1 MKNMRL
7 CLIALMSI
15 TALLLASCAAVPGS
29 TTIPTSTGSVSVGG
43 EDLMAAV
50 KAAPNQGAIQVP
62 EPDFLTGISRFSAT
76 LLLESGKNKGN
87 VMVSPLSVFLALA
100 MTVNGA
106 DSDTRDDMLKV
117 LTDGALTVDQVNEV
131 SRNLI
136 GLLEQS
142 EPKTQVAIANSI
154 WFRQG
159 FKPFQPFLQANADYY
174 GAGARSLDFSSDSAT
189 EAINGWVE
197 QETMG
202 LIEKIVSRISPTTV
216 MYLIN
221 TVYFK
226 SDWQEPFLKHET
238 RAQTFQTPDGGIE
251 VDFMHRTAPMAY
263 FTGQDA
269 IGVALPY
276 ANTQYAFFALLPDN
290 GQGPRGWLSQQD
302 PAGLFGQIGL
312 WMAQKANFTVSLAL
326 PKFEASYEDVL
337 NNELQTLGMA
347 VAFDGG
353 SADFSRLN
361 EARSKGLYISEVR
374 HKTVI
379 RVDEKGTEAAA
390 ATSVAIDE
398 SAVSSDVEL
407 VFDHPFLY
415 GILDT
420 KTGLPLFV
428 GILEDPAGD

>member
-1 MKNMRL
+1 MKHIHIR
-7 CLIALMSI
+7 LIAILAI
-15 TALLLASCAAVPGS
+15 TGLLLAGCTAAPGS
-29 TTIPTSTGSVSVGG
+29 GTSPTSTGAVSVGG

-50 KAAPNQGAIQVP
+50 RAAPNQGAIQVP
-62 EPDFLTGISRFSAT
+62 EPGTLAGISRFSAN
-76 LLLESGKNKGN
+76 LLLESGQNKGN
-87 VMVSPLSVFLALA
+87 LMVSPLSVFLALA

-106 DSDTRDDMLKV
+106 DGDPRTAMLKV
-117 LTDGALTVDQVNEV
+117 LPDGTLTIAQVTAI
-131 SRNLI
+131 SRDLI
-136 GLLEQS
+136 GLLEKS
-142 EPKTQVAIANSI
+142 EPKTHISIANSI

-174 GAGARSLDFSSDSAT
+174 GAGARSLDFASDSAV

-202 LIEKIVSRISPTTV
+202 LIEKIVDKINPTTV

-226 SDWQEPFLKHET
+226 ADWLEPFLKHDT
-238 RAQTFQTPDGGIE
+238 RPQTFQTPDGEIE
-251 VDFMHRTAPMAY
+251 VDFMHRTAPMTY
-263 FTGQDA
+263 FTGRDA
-269 IGVALPY
+269 TGVALPY
-276 ANTQYAFFALLPDN
+276 SNTQFAYFALLPDN
-290 GQGPRGWLSQQD
+290 GQGPRSWLAQQD
-302 PAGLFGQIGL
+302 PAELFSQIGL

-326 PKFEASYEDVL
+326 PKYDVSYDDVL
-337 NNELQTLGMA
+337 NNELQTLGMGI
-347 VAFDGG
+347 AFDGG
-353 SADFSRLN
+353 RADFSRLN

-398 SAVSSDVEL
+398 SAVIGDVEL
-407 VFDHPFLY
+407 VFDRPFLY

-428 GILEDPAGD
+428 GILENPAGE

>member
-136 GLLEQS
+136 GLLEKS

-197 QETMG
+197 RETMG
-202 LIEKIVSRISPTTV
+202 LIEKIVNRISPTTV

-276 ANTQYAFFALLPDN
+276 AN
-290 GQGPRGWLSQQD
+290 
-302 PAGLFGQIGL
+302 
-312 WMAQKANFTVSLAL
+312 
-326 PKFEASYEDVL
+326 
-337 NNELQTLGMA
+337 
-347 VAFDGG
+347 
-353 SADFSRLN
+353 
-361 EARSKGLYISEVR
+361 
-374 HKTVI
+374 
-379 RVDEKGTEAAA
+379 
-390 ATSVAIDE
+390 
-398 SAVSSDVEL
+398 
-407 VFDHPFLY
+407 
-415 GILDT
+415 
-420 KTGLPLFV
+420 
-428 GILEDPAGD
+428 

>member
-136 GLLEQS
+136 GLLEKS
-142 EPKTQVAIANSI
+142 EPKTQVSIANSI

-216 MYLIN
+216 TSTPLRIDALRERNWTIIKPPKPAIARPASASMLKTTLIMLCN
-221 TVYFK
+221 
-226 SDWQEPFLKHET
+226 SCSH
-238 RAQTFQTPDGGIE
+238 
-251 VDFMHRTAPMAY
+251 
-263 FTGQDA
+263 
-269 IGVALPY
+269 
-276 ANTQYAFFALLPDN
+276 LLS
-290 GQGPRGWLSQQD
+290 RGWY
-302 PAGLFGQIGL
+302 GLIVARRLDGRGASEGLVGQRR
-312 WMAQKANFTVSLAL
+312 T
-326 PKFEASYEDVL
+326 
-337 NNELQTLGMA
+337 
-347 VAFDGG
+347 
-353 SADFSRLN
+353 R
-361 EARSKGLYISEVR
+361 
-374 HKTVI
+374 
-379 RVDEKGTEAAA
+379 
-390 ATSVAIDE
+390 
-398 SAVSSDVEL
+398 
-407 VFDHPFLY
+407 
-415 GILDT
+415 
-420 KTGLPLFV
+420 
-428 GILEDPAGD
+428 